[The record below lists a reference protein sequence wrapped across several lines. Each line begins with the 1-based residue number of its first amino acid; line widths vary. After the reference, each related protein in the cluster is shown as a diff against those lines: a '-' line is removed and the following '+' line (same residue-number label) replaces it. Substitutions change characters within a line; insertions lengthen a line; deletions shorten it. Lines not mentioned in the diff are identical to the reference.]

1 MDHART
7 LTMLMLF
14 GGMIGVAAPRFADG
28 ADDGVDGLV
37 RSVAQDDVR
46 GRIESLSIAKGLS
59 LLGADRGQLVIETA
73 DLIQIDVLGTDDP
86 ESIPQT
92 VVELSG
98 GDRIHGRLVDGSQ
111 DTIGIETGPLGRIR
125 VPMECVKRIRTA
137 RAFQPAF
144 RSTAAWFD
152 RAATTSED
160 AVLLTNGDVVSGF
173 VGEINQRGIVLET
186 ASGDVRIEYRLLVAV
201 RFAQPTPRRG
211 RELALVITT
220 VDADRLTAVDFDLA
234 AGRARGQLWFGAS
247 VDVPT
252 DRLKKIEVIG
262 ARWQWLAAIEPI
274 SHAQR
279 SMLALDWPFHANRNV
294 LGGSLVVS
302 GERFDHGI
310 GVHSR
315 SVLIY
320 DLKGRYKT
328 FVTLMGLDD
337 ASGPLADVDIAI
349 VIDGKRRFER
359 AHLKRG
365 ALIGPVRID
374 VSQARS
380 MELIC
385 DFGDHGGIQDRFN
398 WIEPGLV
405 R

>member
-1 MDHART
+1 MDFPKSCCAFPRY
-7 LTMLMLF
+7 LVVLLF
-14 GGMIGVAAPRFADG
+14 AAPSFAVD

-37 RSVAQDDVR
+37 RSVAQDDLR
-46 GRIESLSIAKGLS
+46 GRINSLSLAKGLS
-59 LLGADRGQLVIETA
+59 LIGADRETRLIPTA
-73 DLIQIDVLGTDDP
+73 DLIQIDVLGTGDP
-86 ESIPQT
+86 GSMPQA
-92 VVELSG
+92 VVELGG
-98 GDRIHGRLVDGSQ
+98 GDRIHGKLVDGSQ
-111 DTIGIETGPLGRIR
+111 DAIVIETGPLGRVS
-125 VPMECVKRIRTA
+125 VPIECVKRIRTA

-144 RSTAAWFD
+144 RSTAAWFE
-152 RAATTSED
+152 RSATKDED

-173 VGEINQRGIVLET
+173 VGEINRRGILLET
-186 ASGDVRIEYRLLVAV
+186 VSGEARIEYRLIVAV
-201 RFAQPTPRRG
+201 KFSQPIPRRG

-220 VDADRLTAVDFDLA
+220 VNADRLTALDFDLVG
-234 AGRARGQLWFGAS
+234 GRARGQLWFGAS
-247 VDVPT
+247 IDVPP

-262 ARWQWLAAIEPI
+262 GRWQWLAELEPI
-274 SHAQR
+274 SHTQL
-279 SMLALDWPFHANRNV
+279 SMLTLDWPFHANRNV
-294 LGGSLVVS
+294 LGESLVVA
-302 GERFDHGI
+302 GERFAHGI

-328 FVTLMGLDD
+328 FVTRLGLDD

-359 AHLKRG
+359 VHVKRG
-365 ALIGPVRID
+365 ELIGPIRVD
-374 VSQARS
+374 VSKARS

-385 DFGDHGGIQDRFN
+385 DFGDHGDIQDRFN